1 VRAAHAHIAL
11 VEWARKLLV
20 DVEATNWT
28 VHWVCV
34 KGHSADGGNDR
45 AHELVQWGKTGGLYC
60 RGREVAKARTATT
73 LLRRWRWRRWR
84 RETRQWGQIYG
95 LVPARW
101 SFEAANAAL
110 NVFNFSFYG
119 SERVCVC

>member
-1 VRAAHAHIAL
+1 MRAAHAHIAL

-60 RGREVAKARTATT
+60 RVREGGGEGKDRYYVATT
-73 LLRRWRWRRWR
+73 VALATVAEGDSAMGADLRIGPG
-84 RETRQWGQIYG
+84 EVE
-95 LVPARW
+95 L
-101 SFEAANAAL
+101 
-110 NVFNFSFYG
+110 
-119 SERVCVC
+119 